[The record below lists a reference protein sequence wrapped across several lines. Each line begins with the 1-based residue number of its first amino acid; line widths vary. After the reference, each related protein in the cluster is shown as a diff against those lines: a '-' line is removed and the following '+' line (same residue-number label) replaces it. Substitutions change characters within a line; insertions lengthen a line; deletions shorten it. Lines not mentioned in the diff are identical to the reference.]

1 MDPLKMLVSE
11 FKKIQNPTHEDR
23 KQFNNVFAATLA
35 SLEAAKKTAGPP
47 VRDDDVVLASVMAES
62 KKAFDKEQ
70 EDIKR
75 AMTNSLHG
83 SGWGG
88 GWQLGGAQH
97 YSLDAAL
104 ARQSMNERRGRP
116 SSKPPAAA
124 QASSKPPAAA
134 QEDADLREALEESA
148 ELQAAVALSLTEGKQ
163 RMSEEDREKLELKHQ
178 GMVFCII
185 DFNRAYNNQRARV
198 LRYSVTEDLYFVELI
213 NPVAGFD
220 GAEASSRF
228 WLEEHQISP
237 I

>member
-1 MDPLKMLVSE
+1 MLVSE

-124 QASSKPPAAA
+124 Q
-134 QEDADLREALEESA
+134 EDADLREALEESA

-237 I
+237 IVL